1 MRRPWSGGGAI
12 DLGGLPGALGG
23 QAQAITNLARAAG
36 ESRHISRGRLP
47 RNGAESCLNQPNRE
61 LPVLLLISP
70 CYLPD
75 TSLLSANNL
84 PVILPFRARRRA
96 APYFDNHLKRNII
109 LASD

>member
-1 MRRPWSGGGAI
+1 MRRPWRGGGAI

-23 QAQAITNLARAAG
+23 QARQSTVSRGRRAKA
-36 ESRHISRGRLP
+36 HISRGQLR
-47 RNGAESCLNQPNRE
+47 RNGAESCLNRPNRE
-61 LPVLLLISP
+61 LPVLLLLSP

-109 LASD
+109 LAAD